1 MNKLIWSMMM
11 LRRKLTILISLIMI
25 TRCSGVSEVISE
37 ATEIIGVIRL
47 GLNLVQY
54 MNKVFAEVCG
64 DDCNLSLEGVNSLD
78 KELLQQSI
86 KMTQKMNDIE
96 HSIAGVQASIYSLH
110 RTLPTYVRY
119 EIKFD
124 RLEQVIN
131 NIWSQYALLEF
142 YQENMETVEQHT
154 LEDFSSA
161 ISSHRPG
168 SIRSNLNVLHDL
180 VVPRHLSI
188 SSGLLSTLATQI
200 KVTWIRDMIQLRH
213 RWWTT
218 NSEPT
223 TCYFS
228 SSVLTNLLTCSSL
241 ITKYFNHNKWGGC
254 SWISGLFR
262 T

>member
-1 MNKLIWSMMM
+1 MMM
-11 LRRKLTILISLIMI
+11 LRRKLTILISLILV

-154 LEDFSSA
+154 LEDFSLA

-168 SIRSNLNVLHDL
+168 SIRSNLDILHDL

-200 KVTWIRDMIQLRH
+200 KVTWIRDIIQLRH
-213 RWWTT
+213 R
-218 NSEPT
+218 
-223 TCYFS
+223 
-228 SSVLTNLLTCSSL
+228 
-241 ITKYFNHNKWGGC
+241 
-254 SWISGLFR
+254 
-262 T
+262 